1 MNVSC
6 SPYEKIYAERLEQG
20 WKPEISDLFRVLDR
34 QPVSLHNNNFFI
46 CEGFFILFLFNCEE
60 NWIIIIALT

>member
-34 QPVSLHNNNFFI
+34 QPVSLHNNNLFI
-46 CEGFFILFLFNCEE
+46 CEVFLFCFYL
-60 NWIIIIALT
+60 IVRKTG